1 VTPEFIAGGPYNLTY
16 AAERTHS
23 LYLDSNYTFIDPAAV
38 QREIKASDTTGQYQR
53 LEPRDC
59 IQNYAH
65 VFLSDRRNL
74 VIVSNTTSDQENN
87 TLLGIETYITEYS
100 IGNGIYSPFDW

>member
-1 VTPEFIAGGPYNLTY
+1 M
-16 AAERTHS
+16 
-23 LYLDSNYTFIDPAAV
+23 DSDSVYIDPAVV
-38 QREIKASDTTGQYQR
+38 QSEIKASDTTGQYQR

-74 VIVSNTTSDQENN
+74 VIVSNTTREQENS
-87 TLLGIETYITEYS
+87 TLLSIEAYVTEYS
-100 IGNGIYSPFDW
+100 IGNGIYSPFDWQVHSHN